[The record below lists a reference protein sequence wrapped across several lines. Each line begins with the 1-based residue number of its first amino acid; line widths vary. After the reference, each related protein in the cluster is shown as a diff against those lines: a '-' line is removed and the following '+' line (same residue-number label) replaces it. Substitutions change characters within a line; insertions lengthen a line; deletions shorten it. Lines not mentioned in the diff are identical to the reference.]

1 MAPQLLSTGQA
12 AERCAVTPDAVL
24 KWIRSGRLRA
34 RRTAGGHHRIDP
46 RDLDEMIGT
55 VQEQADEQLEAREP
69 ESEASLDRHFKYCWE
84 YNWDEGLH
92 DGCNDCIVYRLRA
105 QRCYEMAKLAPEVRP
120 SLTFCDS
127 SCDDCDYY
135 RHVQAQKTNV
145 LVVTDDKRT
154 VASLER
160 AEQPEDLNVRV
171 AECEYSCSLLVDA
184 FRPDFVVVDCTLGPD
199 LAARTRYHL
208 SQDPRIP
215 FVRIILAAGA
225 EDPTDA
231 SKDEVFAIL
240 EKPFEVTD
248 LAACVRGVPRR
259 EEA

>member
-1 MAPQLLSTGQA
+1 MNGELLTTGQA
-12 AERCAVTPDAVL
+12 AKRCGVTPDTVL
-24 KWIRSGRLRA
+24 KWIRTGRLPA
-34 RRTAGGHHRIDP
+34 LRTAGGHHRVDAE
-46 RDLDEMIGT
+46 DLDRMIG
-55 VQEQADEQLEAREP
+55 VLKEP
-69 ESEASLDRHFKYCWE
+69 SEETEIGDRPGGGQFRYCWE

-92 DGCNDCIVYRLRA
+92 EGCNDCTVYKLRA
-105 QRCYEMAKLAPEVRP
+105 QRCYEMAKLSPEVRP
-120 SLTFCDS
+120 SLTFCTTT
-127 SCDDCDYY
+127 CEQCDYF

-145 LVVTDDKRT
+145 LVVTDDEDLSN
-154 VASLER
+154 ALER
-160 AEQPEDLNVRV
+160 TGAPEDFNVRI
-171 AECEYSCSLLVDA
+171 ADCEYSCSLLVDS
-184 FRPDFVVVDCTLGPD
+184 FRPDFVVVDCSLGPD
-199 LAARTRYHL
+199 LAARTRFHL

-231 SKDEVFAIL
+231 CKDEVFAIL